1 VRPGEVL
8 CALSDLEDPG
18 SKAFIVLFEDG
29 EEVEIFVLRK
39 GDRAFAYVNDCPHQR
54 LPLNWKTDKF
64 LTLDRSRI
72 LCVMHA
78 ATFGIETGEMLSGP
92 VCPDRWLVRVPVT
105 VEDGRIRLA
114 RDGLPRYG

>member
-1 VRPGEVL
+1 
-8 CALSDLEDPG
+8 
-18 SKAFIVLFEDG
+18 
-29 EEVEIFVLRK
+29 
-39 GDRAFAYVNDCPHQR
+39 
-54 LPLNWKTDKF
+54 
-64 LTLDRSRI
+64 
-72 LCVMHA
+72 MHA